1 MNLATIGEKLKKN
14 WLTIIFYAIIL
25 TLVFSTNAKSWLLQQ
40 MVSVGFFKAK
50 IENTDTNNN
59 YSKASFFSYSDIKG
73 NFFSTSDLKGKVIF
87 INVWASW
94 CPPCRAEMPDLNKL
108 YNKYKNDDRI
118 VFIFLNEDNEPQK
131 GINYLN
137 KSGFNIPFYKSNGV
151 IPEEIFKSSLPT
163 TVVIN
168 KAGEIVMKHHGVAG
182 YNNSRFTSR
191 MESLF

>member
-137 KSGFNIPFYKSNGV
+137 KSGFNWYYAIRYPFINLFWKTPLQKTFV
-151 IPEEIFKSSLPT
+151 IK
-163 TVVIN
+163 N
-168 KAGEIVMKHHGVAG
+168 KTILVYLIKVKLQDQ
-182 YNNSRFTSR
+182 NRN
-191 MESLF
+191 